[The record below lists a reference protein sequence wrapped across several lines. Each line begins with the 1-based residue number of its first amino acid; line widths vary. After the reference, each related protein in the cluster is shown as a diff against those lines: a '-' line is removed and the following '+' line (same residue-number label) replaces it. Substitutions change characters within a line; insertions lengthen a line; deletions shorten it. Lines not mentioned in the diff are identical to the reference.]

1 MGALGFVAIETS
13 ACSVGSSKDGAIV
26 TKLKLLGRVRGAE
39 VFENRYSKLPEA

>member
-13 ACSVGSSKDGAIV
+13 ACSVCSSKDGAIV